1 MRAVAIIW
9 RRTSPTPDPD
19 ARRWP
24 VASDIASAVT
34 AAAAPVAPAQWPK
47 ATKTAPSESWQSQA
61 WNMLELVGE
70 LSFSV
75 LWKQALL
82 SRFRLV
88 ASDIDPDTGKPTGS
102 TQNVQALKIVRE
114 IAGGTTGQSQLIA
127 RLSPLLTIPGE
138 GWMAIIYPA
147 GVETWGIFSR
157 DEVKAKGE
165 TVELLMPDGSK
176 YTMDPTT
183 DTLERIWR
191 PDPNISSRAW
201 SPVKAALPIL
211 RRMVRME
218 QTIEAAGKSRIA
230 GNGVL
235 LLPTEISL
243 PPQAPPTG
251 TPNPDAPN
259 LPPQPAPGPVYA
271 SAADIRKAIQDA
283 MAAAIE
289 DQGSAAALVPLILMA
304 KAEFLKEVRHLK
316 FDSEVSDKAQA
327 ALEAATRRLAMT
339 LDMPAEVLLG
349 MSDLNHWSLW
359 GIENEAVRWHAAPE
373 MEIICDALTRTL
385 LLPQLPAG
393 AGVVIWYDTTDVEAE
408 PDEIEKIRNGYTD
421 GAVNSQRYLK
431 ALHLS
436 EEDGYDLTTR
446 EGLTAWAGDQI
457 RKDPNLIP
465 VLAPLLQKLIPDL
478 GATTPT
484 PAITQKTPEV
494 IDAPEQG
501 PPEQPATV
509 ASAVVRMCVNEAL
522 RLAGTRRRSRAN
534 HPQLRG
540 VTAVN
545 THRALGP
552 VAADDVGR
560 LIEGWD
566 EIADTTI
573 LATARLTVPE
583 LQRLVVAEASA
594 LLLDPERAR

>member
-1 MRAVAIIW
+1 
-9 RRTSPTPDPD
+9 
-19 ARRWP
+19 
-24 VASDIASAVT
+24 
-34 AAAAPVAPAQWPK
+34 
-47 ATKTAPSESWQSQA
+47 
-61 WNMLELVGE
+61 MLELVGE

-102 TQNVQALKIVRE
+102 TTNVQALKIVRE

-218 QTIEAAGKSRIA
+218 QAIEAAGKSRIA

-259 LPPQPAPGPVYA
+259 LPPQPAAAPVYA
-271 SAADIRKAIQDA
+271 SAADIRQAIQDA
-283 MAAAIE
+283 MATAIE
-289 DQGSAAALVPLILMA
+289 DQSSAAALVPLILMA

-339 LDMPAEVLLG
+339 LDMPAEILLG
-349 MSDLNHWSLW
+349 LSDLNHWSLW
-359 GIENEAVRWHAAPE
+359 NIEVEAVKWHAAPE

-393 AGVVIWYDTTDVEAE
+393 AGVVIWYDTADVESA
-408 PDEIEKIRNGYTD
+408 PDDTEKIRTGYTD
-421 GAVNSQRYLK
+421 GVVNSAVYLER
-431 ALHLS
+431 LGLN
-436 EEDGYDLTTR
+436 EGDGYDLTTR
-446 EGLTAWAGDQI
+446 DGLTAWAGDQI
-457 RKDPNLIP
+457 RKDPTIIP
-465 VLAPLLQKLIPDL
+465 ILAPLLQKLIPDL
-478 GATTPT
+478 GATPT
-484 PAITQKTPEV
+484 TAIAPAQQPPEV
-494 IDAPEQG
+494 IDVPNQG

-566 EIADTTI
+566 EIADSTI
-573 LATARLTVPE
+573 LANARLTVPE